1 MSKWTG
7 IAQAACACLLEVSA
21 QGSLVFLNSQILFVI
36 EVSVVLDAMSMAIG
50 ILTIGRGVIALTSAF
65 CAAILS
71 II

>member
-1 MSKWTG
+1 M
-7 IAQAACACLLEVSA
+7 SA

>member
-1 MSKWTG
+1 M
-7 IAQAACACLLEVSA
+7 SA

-36 EVSVVLDAMSMAIG
+36 EVSVVLDAMSMAR
-50 ILTIGRGVIALTSAF
+50 ILTTGRGVIALTSAF